1 MNKTFQ
7 KLLLLLFVI
16 VIFDMVY
23 VWDYFDGLDENSGG
37 PEAGLHHLHESRRLG
52 NLYQHVLKGLQ
63 MVKSSSSSKGGANS
77 GRMDFLELENLSDG
91 EKIEMLEH
99 EVEAWRNKYEEA
111 VAMSSGGRGGVG
123 GNHNPFA
130 GIPVTPVPPNGGDDD
145 DGVVR
150 KPKKSRAELERMETY
165 GADDRIVKILHSGN
179 VEIDKELAGE
189 LPTWED
195 VVSLYGEE
203 PIIYGLDTCE
213 PYRNAVAPEDRMI
226 GPAGM
231 FNTGTNLLF
240 ELMKSNCDIKE
251 AHTKRREPRRN
262 GMRWQVPWGKHNP
275 PTTHRFQNVAKAW
288 GKGIKQDDFMPVV
301 LIKDPYT
308 WMGSQCRHKYTTF
321 WGHDQKHCP
330 NLIRWRVQEEDVPS
344 EVRVKYALQMKM
356 YESLLDM
363 WNHWYEEWEE
373 QTFPHLTTR
382 FEDLL
387 FHGEEVTRKAC
398 ECVGGDFTENFE
410 YVEDSAKPTRGVHKG
425 ANGLVKA
432 ILQYGDPTKRL
443 NGFTDRDRL
452 YASKTMDTALMRKY
466 GYVAPP
472 LPTGDE

>member
-7 KLLLLLFVI
+7 KLLFLLLII

-23 VWDYFDGLDENSGG
+23 VWDYFEGMDENSDG

-52 NLYQHVLKGLQ
+52 NLYQQVLSGLKLGELS
-63 MVKSSSSSKGGANS
+63 VRHSHS
-77 GRMDFLELENLSDG
+77 GVLDNNNLSDG
-91 EKIEMLEH
+91 AKIEQLEH
-99 EVEAWRNKYEEA
+99 EVDAWRRKYEEA
-111 VAMSSGGRGGVG
+111 MAKLGE
-123 GNHNPFA
+123 NPYA
-130 GIPVTPVPPNGGDDD
+130 HIPVTPVPPNPGND
-145 DGVVR
+145 DGV
-150 KPKKSRAELERMETY
+150 KNPKKSRAELEKEETY
-165 GADDRIVKILHSGN
+165 GADEHIVKILHSAD
-179 VEIDKELAGE
+179 VEIDKELAE
-189 LPTWED
+189 QLPTWED

-203 PIIYGLDTCE
+203 PIILGLETCE
-213 PYRNAVAPEDRMI
+213 PYRQAVKPEDRMI

-240 ELMKSNCDIKE
+240 ELMKTNCDIKE

-275 PTTHRFQNVAKAW
+275 PTTHRFKNVAKAW
-288 GKGIKQDDFMPVV
+288 GQGIKQDDFMPVV
-301 LIKDPYT
+301 LIKDPYS

-321 WGHDQKHCP
+321 WGHDEKHCP
-330 NLIRWRVQEEDVPS
+330 NLIRWRIEDQDVPS
-344 EVRVKYALQMKM
+344 EVRVKYALQMKL

-398 ECVGGDFTENFE
+398 ECVGGDFTNNFQ
-410 YVEDSAKPTRGVHKG
+410 YVEDSAKPARGIHKG

-432 ILQYGDPTKRL
+432 MLQYGDPKKRL
-443 NGFTDRDRL
+443 VGFTDRDRW
-452 YASKTMDTALMRKY
+452 YASKTVDTTLMRKY
-466 GYVAPP
+466 GYTAPP
-472 LPTGDE
+472 LPSG